1 MGNPTD
7 PDAGT
12 NRTDAVSRD
21 NLMNEVSLGYSG
33 IYVNG
38 VLDDVSASG
47 SWWSSTIDHST
58 SSYASRVANAGSNI
72 NPQNS
77 NQKRYGRSVR

>member
-1 MGNPTD
+1 MTG
-7 PDAGT
+7 A
-12 NRTDAVSRD
+12 
-21 NLMNEVSLGYSG
+21 SLGYSG
-33 IYVNG
+33 IYVDE
-38 VLDDVSASG
+38 VLDNVSASG
-47 SWWSSTIDHST
+47 SWWSSTTDHST